1 MALLLL
7 FATGCKSPGTDLVL
21 HDASAGSKAHIK
33 RIAYAST
40 DKGTVVKVY
49 SNIPLEYSTYSLS
62 EPIRIAVEIPNVAL
76 DFEPRKTEI
85 NDKTVSHVSV
95 VAFPEIDSVRLELQ
109 LYRET
114 PFSVSMKKGRLEI
127 LVSEDGPL
135 FTAPMEYS
143 GTDKNESDKINPTV
157 GADYENK
164 TRQELLEEI
173 NILKAKIAEER
184 ENNIKLELENSLMR
198 KQASEAQKQFDETMS
213 LAETLQAR
221 VVFME
226 KQLSNIQTRLIGDNA
241 DASAKGS
248 AKAPIAAPDD
258 PETAIKKMVEEW
270 IKAWNMED
278 IKNYAEYYS
287 SDFKFGYMDKKEWV
301 TDKAFKFKRP
311 GVPEINV
318 EELEITIISS
328 RTARATFHQL
338 YRSNS
343 FNSRGLKT
351 LSLTKES
358 GKWKILDE
366 NWSRIDN

>member
-1 MALLLL
+1 MTLLLL
-7 FATGCKSPGTDLVL
+7 ITTGCKTAGTDLTL
-21 HDASAGSKAHIK
+21 HDASEGSKAHIK

-62 EPIRIAVEIPNVAL
+62 EPTRVAVEIPNVVL

-114 PFSVSMKKGRLEI
+114 PFSVALKKGRLEI
-127 LVSEDGPL
+127 LVSDDSSL
-135 FTAPMEYS
+135 FTAPMEYR
-143 GTDKNESDKINPTV
+143 GTDKNGSDKINPAI
-157 GADYENK
+157 GADYENR

-198 KQASEAQKQFDETMS
+198 KQANEAQKQFDETMS

-241 DASAKGS
+241 GASEGGLSKG
-248 AKAPIAAPDD
+248 PIAAPDD
-258 PETAIKKMVEEW
+258 PETAIKKMIEAW

-278 IKNYAEYYS
+278 IKNYSEHYS

-301 TDKAFKFKRP
+301 ADKAFKFKRP
-311 GVPEINV
+311 GVPEIDF
-318 EELEITIISS
+318 EALEISIISS
-328 RTARATFHQL
+328 RAARATFHQL

-343 FNSRGLKT
+343 FNSRGVKT